1 MKRITFFAF
10 LFLFACLGYAVAQS
24 QSHPPQ
30 EQQLPPQQPLVNQ
43 QQTPEQEQTG
53 QSQKLSGEIQNINLE
68 KKTITIKDEISRTTQ
83 DVDFNDSTTFSKDA
97 KAITIGD
104 LKKGDRVSL
113 EVDSQNIA
121 TKVEIAVPESVPP
134 PQQKQ

>member
-1 MKRITFFAF
+1 MIRRITLFAF

-24 QSHPPQ
+24 PSHPPDERQ
-30 EQQLPPQQPLVNQ
+30 FPAKQPIIDE
-43 QQTPEQEQTG
+43 QQTPDQEQTG
-53 QSQKLSGEIQNINLE
+53 PQKLTGEIQNINLE
-68 KKTITIKDEISRTTQ
+68 KKTITIKDGTSHTTQ

-97 KAITIGD
+97 KTIVIGD
-104 LKKGDRVSL
+104 LKKGDKVSL

-134 PQQKQ
+134 PPQKQ